1 MGTPEGLCMRCL
13 TTPCAEHASLP
24 NGIKAEETPDQQR
37 IAEIRQRE
45 QAATKGPWYVRRCQ
59 WAGEDEACAVQAT
72 PPAPKDWSYTGI
84 FYDASYDE
92 CHHVVNRDDADFIAH
107 ARADIPWLLARL
119 ATLEQALA
127 AQQGWRPIATALKGE
142 SVIGYT
148 LKLPERW
155 VRVGLGAVCSDGEWL
170 WHQDVPWAPATH
182 WRPLDPPLAPSASAD
197 GEQP

>member
-72 PPAPKDWSYTGI
+72 PPAPTDWSYVGI

-119 ATLEQALA
+119 ATLEQALQELTA
-127 AQQGWRPIATALKGE
+127 ACERDFTGPNTHDCRDDE
-142 SVIGYT
+142 SV
-148 LKLPERW
+148 
-155 VRVGLGAVCSDGEWL
+155 AAGETM
-170 WHQDVPWAPATH
+170 AITFGMIRRA
-182 WRPLDPPLAPSASAD
+182 RKALAPSASAD